1 MSSLLRQL
9 VTVLV
14 VTIVS
19 ASFAISS
26 AKAAMALECEIT
38 SVRAVSDTVS
48 NQLAALN
55 QDNPGHDD
63 IAAETE
69 SAAHQHQGHAE
80 DHDASK
86 DAHASHCK
94 AHACPST
101 ALPPF
106 NNVMPAT
113 DVGQTLA
120 VIQPES
126 LVELTIPEGLR
137 RPPRG

>member
-19 ASFAISS
+19 AGLAISS

-38 SVRAVSDTVS
+38 SASAVSDTFA
-48 NQLAALN
+48 NQSAALN
-55 QDNPGHDD
+55 QDNPGHDE
-63 IAAETE
+63 IATDAE
-69 SAAHQHQGHAE
+69 SVPHQHEGHGE
-80 DHDASK
+80 DNASR

-94 AHACPST
+94 SHACPST
-101 ALPPF
+101 ALPAF
-106 NNVMPAT
+106 NEVMPAT
-113 DVGQTLA
+113 DVGRTLA
-120 VIQPES
+120 VIQSGS

>member
-19 ASFAISS
+19 AGLAISS

-38 SVRAVSDTVS
+38 SASAVSDTFA
-48 NQLAALN
+48 NQSAALN
-55 QDNPGHDD
+55 QDNPGHDE
-63 IAAETE
+63 IASDAE
-69 SAAHQHQGHAE
+69 SAPHQHDGHGE
-80 DHDASK
+80 DDNASK

-101 ALPPF
+101 AIPAF
-106 NNVMPAT
+106 NDVMPAT
-113 DVGQTLA
+113 AVGQTLA
-120 VIQPES
+120 VIQPDS
-126 LVELTIPEGLR
+126 LVELTVPEGLR